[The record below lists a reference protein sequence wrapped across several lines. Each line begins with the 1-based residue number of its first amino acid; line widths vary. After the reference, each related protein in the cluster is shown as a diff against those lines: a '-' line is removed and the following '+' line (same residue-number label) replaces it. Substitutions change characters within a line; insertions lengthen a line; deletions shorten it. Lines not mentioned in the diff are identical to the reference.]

1 MSTFHHDGIDLHY
14 ERHGSPDGLPVVLL
28 HGLSSCGATYVELL
42 AALGDRV
49 DAYTLDFR
57 GHGQSARA
65 SGTYVGAKY
74 SADVRAFLAQV
85 VGRPVFLAGHSL
97 GGVHTFSVAQSSPE
111 LVRGAFCEDPPLYF
125 AIKTTSKRAP
135 TRRSSRK
142 SVTPCGRSRPPI
154 RPVNRY
160 VPISPRSRHRA
171 VASRPTIRL
180 MRRWR
185 LVSMPSLAA
194 TPTCGIVPSQVARST
209 GTTPTGP

>member
-125 AIKTTSKRAP
+125 CYQDNFEA
-135 TRRSSRK
+135 
-142 SVTPCGRSRPPI
+142 
-154 RPVNRY
+154 
-160 VPISPRSRHRA
+160 SP
-171 VASRPTIRL
+171 
-180 MRRWR
+180 
-185 LVSMPSLAA
+185 
-194 TPTCGIVPSQVARST
+194 
-209 GTTPTGP
+209 